1 MILAFFLA
9 CGTDVGIYGIRETK
23 QADTSVVESIDS
35 AIEQEP
41 SSEPDSS
48 PSTEPSSEASTEPS
62 SEPSSEELDGTVG
75 LVVYELEQVACPSC
89 MGVPQEITINFDAKF
104 HDKIGEEHF
113 TWVPDNGTCVQNL
126 NYTTIGVAPKNIG
139 QSLTV
144 QGGAA
149 YFTPY
154 YNGMSYYG
162 THMEPQ
168 YARDTLLS
176 VIAQNG
182 STFQFM
188 TLHGFDYIEPW
199 EMRYVDPSYAFAAI
213 VSKAGTNFQWAPYGS
228 SGLFNITIA
237 VYSPDGSQLLGYV
250 SCTTNDSGFFTMPGS
265 YFMSFPTWSLTA
277 IHMTR
282 VLHQRVP
289 YQDLNGYVDVQ
300 VEWSVVGTGHIE

>member
-1 MILAFFLA
+1 MILAFLLA

-41 SSEPDSS
+41 SSEPDSA
-48 PSTEPSSEASTEPS
+48 PSSEPSSEVSTEPS

-75 LVVYELEQVACPSC
+75 LVVYELEQVACPAC

-126 NYTTIGVAPKNIG
+126 NYTTISVAPKNIG

-168 YARDTLLS
+168 YARDTLLN
-176 VIAQNG
+176 VTAQNG
-182 STFQFM
+182 SSFQFM
-188 TLHGFDYIEPW
+188 SLHGFDSIEPW

-213 VSKAGTNFQWAPYGS
+213 VSRSGTNFQWAPFGS
-228 SGLFNITIA
+228 SGLLNITVA

-250 SCTTNDSGFFTMPGS
+250 SCTTNDAGYFLMPGS
-265 YFMSFPTWSLTA
+265 YFQGFPTWSLTA

-289 YQDLNGYVDVQ
+289 YPDLGGYIDVQ

>member
-1 MILAFFLA
+1 MILAFLLA
-9 CGTDVGIYGIRETK
+9 CGTDVGIYGIQEIK

-48 PSTEPSSEASTEPS
+48 PSTEPSSEVSTEPS

-75 LVVYELEQVACPSC
+75 LVIYELEQVACPAC

-104 HDKIGEEHF
+104 HDKISESHF

-126 NYTTIGVAPKNIG
+126 NYTTIGVTPKNIG

-144 QGGAA
+144 QGGVAF
-149 YFTPY
+149 FTPY
-154 YNGMSYYG
+154 YNGMSYYA

-176 VIAQNG
+176 VTAQNG
-182 STFQFM
+182 SSFQFM
-188 TLHGFDYIEPW
+188 SLHGFDTIEPW
-199 EMRYVDPSYAFAAI
+199 EMRYVDPSYAFAAV
-213 VSKAGTNFQWAPYGS
+213 VSKAGTNFQWAPFGS
-228 SGLFNITIA
+228 SGLLNITVA
-237 VYSPDGSQLLGYV
+237 VYSSNGSQMLGYV
-250 SCTTNDSGFFTMPGS
+250 SCTTNDSGYFLMPGS
-265 YFMSFPTWSLTA
+265 YFQSFPTWSLTA

-289 YQDLNGYVDVQ
+289 YPDLGGYIDAQ